1 MPQRLRNN
9 TTSIPD
15 AGDIVSHQAE
25 DILLITKK
33 DIMAAAAAE
42 PVVPVEDVWK
52 TTPFSGDFNPGTK
65 LGSSIFLEK
74 TKILAEADCLALN
87 KANSLDIHK
96 VFWSRERINF
106 KTPTQFNAYGTVK
119 SSENI
124 LTQYHRITLENVQ
137 CAAIAQYNVALAV
150 ADPISPPLFSMKTIN
165 PGKNG
170 NDKRKFYNKVH
181 IT

>member
-1 MPQRLRNN
+1 M
-9 TTSIPD
+9 
-15 AGDIVSHQAE
+15 AHQSE
-25 DILLITKK
+25 TILLITNEN
-33 DIMAAAAAE
+33 IVAAAAAG
-42 PVVPVEDVWK
+42 PVAPVEDVWK